1 MISQEMLL
9 EVLPRWDSVMRA
21 IHVDVNA
28 TRDFG
33 WVKEMFAFTLAM
45 VSLPSGVPDVL
56 VERGMMIQPPFDSH
70 LAVEMNQVSPAT
82 SPFAF
87 LFKHAILAIRISHH
101 SVIQHGA
108 AAGLSAL
115 HLPAKDIGS
124 ITTNLLFGTCGV

>member
-9 EVLPRWDSVMRA
+9 EVLPRWDFVMRA

-33 WVKEMFAFTLAM
+33 WEKEMFAFALAM
-45 VSLPSGVPDVL
+45 VSLPSGVPDVH

-70 LAVEMNQVSPAT
+70 VAVEMKQVSPAT
-82 SPFAF
+82 SPFPF

-101 SVIQHGA
+101 SVVQHGA
-108 AAGLSAL
+108 ATGLSAM
-115 HLPAKDIGS
+115 HLPANDY
-124 ITTNLLFGTCGV
+124 TVVVWYLLCLIRL